1 MIDSLKNEAL
11 GKLVLRLT
19 VGILMLFHGV
29 GKLLHPDSLNFI
41 GGSLAEAGLPAVLAY
56 GVYIGEVIAPL
67 MIILG
72 IFSRLGG
79 LFIVINMVFAVVLA
93 HTGDLFSLTEHGG
106 WRLELQGFYLFCGV
120 AIMFLGSGRM
130 AIKPD

>member
-1 MIDSLKNEAL
+1 MIDSLKNEAV

-29 GKLLHPDSLNFI
+29 GKLLHTGSIDFI
-41 GGSLAEAGLPAVLAY
+41 GGRLAEAGLPAVLAY

-106 WRLELQGFYLFCGV
+106 WRLELQGFYLFCGI
-120 AIMFLGSGRM
+120 AIMFLGSGKM